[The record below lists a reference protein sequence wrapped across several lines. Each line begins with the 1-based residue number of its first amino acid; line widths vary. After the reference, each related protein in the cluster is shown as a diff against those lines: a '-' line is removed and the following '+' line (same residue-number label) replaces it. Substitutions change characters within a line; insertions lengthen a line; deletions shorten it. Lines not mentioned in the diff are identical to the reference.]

1 MACYSVP
8 VTAAIL
14 LFITRKAKKDSNAL
28 KLLNLM
34 LAAGSTMLV
43 IDHWF
48 NGELFLV
55 PENLE
60 ADLLLGFLMSLG
72 TVILWALL
80 THTNQTPLFSPAEAK
95 S

>member
-8 VTAAIL
+8 VTAAVL
-14 LFITRKAKKDSNAL
+14 LFIARKARKDRQAL

-34 LAAGSTMLV
+34 LAAGSVMLV

-48 NGELFLV
+48 NGELLLV

-60 ADLLLGFLMSLG
+60 ADLFLGFLMSLG
-72 TVILWALL
+72 TVLLWALL
-80 THTNQTPLFSPAEAK
+80 IHTNKNLLFSPAEAK
-95 S
+95 N